1 MSFKRLEE
9 LEQRLLQARAVAE
22 AAAERANRTKR
33 QEDYDAA
40 LARAAEVDEIW
51 QEYGALWRKLNPPA
65 A

>member
-9 LEQRLLQARAVAE
+9 LEQQLLQARAVAE

-33 QEDYDAA
+33 QE
-40 LARAAEVDEIW
+40 
-51 QEYGALWRKLNPPA
+51 EYGALWRKLNPPA